1 MSYCRKGDDSDVYVL
16 RFGYPKDLY
25 VCINCCRKTKI
36 FLAGPKDARA
46 YGPEEMLKHLE
57 YHIENG
63 DKVPNTAI
71 QRLKNE
77 IETRRIE
84 DSFMEF

>member
-1 MSYCRKGDDSDVYVL
+1 
-16 RFGYPKDLY
+16 
-25 VCINCCRKTKI
+25 
-36 FLAGPKDARA
+36 
-46 YGPEEMLKHLE
+46 MLKHLE